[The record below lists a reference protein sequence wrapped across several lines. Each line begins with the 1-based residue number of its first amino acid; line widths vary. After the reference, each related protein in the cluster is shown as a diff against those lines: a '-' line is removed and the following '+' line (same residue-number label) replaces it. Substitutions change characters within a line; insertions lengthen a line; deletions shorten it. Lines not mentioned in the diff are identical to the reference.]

1 MIQDKARVKKALDNI
16 YLAHSQFESFCKE
29 PFHTD
34 RERAGIIQSFEFTLE
49 AFWRYFQA
57 YSIEQGLSSNSPKQS
72 LQNALQLNLIDPQ
85 DEIVWIDM
93 IDDRNK
99 TSHIYHKALAEE
111 ILDRI
116 LKSYQ
121 GMFKKTIVRLKS

>member
-1 MIQDKARVKKALDNI
+1 MAQDKARVKKALDNVH
-16 YLAHSQFESFCKE
+16 LAYSQFESFCKE
-29 PFHTD
+29 PSHTD

-57 YSIEQGLSSNSPKQS
+57 YGTEQGLSSNSPKQA
-72 LQNALQLNLIDPQ
+72 LQNALQMGLIDVK
-85 DEIVWIDM
+85 DETTWIDM

-111 ILDRI
+111 ILSRI

-121 GMFKKTIVRLKS
+121 GVFKKTIQRLK